1 MMKNPDETGIIK
13 VYGDSQY
20 WDEPQQPLRR
30 LKVKNFKAI
39 SKVELALKPMT
50 VVVGKNSSG
59 KSTLIQAI
67 LAMAQ
72 NASNRSVNGV
82 FDFNGKY
89 KELGKFGQLQNKY
102 AANQVAQKHQRAR
115 EWIEDYMVSCLEVQ
129 EGHGAENTQMNLL
142 ESMPEE
148 IKSSFVFSSDPT
160 HVVIGDEVVPLDVA
174 LHDITT
180 STLQEVKQ
188 ENDIWFGADIRLHL
202 PVEFYYRWFSDTPEK
217 TNKVLLK
224 SNVAWSTRIGLD
236 KPEQVL
242 FLNNTDTTK
251 FSNAGQRARILESSV
266 HVTANNPELTIENT
280 NKKNPVDFLV
290 PGGLPRV
297 DHSKFFESRLDIKFT
312 ATGRDYLE
320 NDWTGFHFARS
331 NPYAAMDFDF
341 ESYAVG
347 DAQFTGR
354 DLGDWYDPESLPEG
368 HPRRSFIKNFKR
380 NFICAG
386 PFDAGLPS
394 DLLHVCTGL
403 EGAVR
408 DLAAECLAQRE
419 GNSRTVDRILDQIE
433 RVVVDNA
440 WQEDQLALRSGPI
453 EIEIQ
458 DLDYS
463 LRSLEEELAH
473 TADLRDGIEEMPNQD
488 NLDPISGEVE
498 YEIDYFDQKIDFLQS
513 EIDVK
518 SSLLEERRQQ
528 LNEVMQRVEEDKE
541 NRKDENADLN
551 RLMKLKTIYKSSRD
565 SYRSNLPAIEV
576 DADREFVE
584 LAKKYVPSL
593 RNYERLDES
602 LIYLSNLYGESDGT
616 DQDFVMRGLDL
627 AEDILGNF
635 SQNWSEEE
643 LERSERTGWKLFPD
657 NSGKLND
664 LCETVLRLGVNKFTE
679 EILLRFSSYMKDSE
693 GEDLNDLYEFAD
705 WYREFWDYD
714 EQKTYVDTVL
724 TATNQI
730 AEFFRTNIKYLGPI
744 REPQGRRGHSVTDIG
759 KVGENAAWVLENL
772 SDVKGRHIVPIGSW
786 KASQISHSESRKL
799 NYQIHGGST
808 KSDGSFGFGDSP
820 KTIETEVPLGD
831 ALSMW
836 LQWFGLASDLYVEP
850 GEYGETGVFV
860 TDIEGV
866 TSRIDNVGVGVS
878 QAYPV
883 ILQCLLSRRRD
894 VLIFEQPELH
904 LHPALEK
911 KMGTFLLEFTKAGR
925 QIIVETH
932 SSHLVNSLRSAAAQ
946 DPSDQVP
953 DHVQLLFAQKNT
965 SATESNQI
973 LETDYVIS
981 DINRYGGLSEEWPEG
996 FLDES
1001 SKLSSELVNAGLAK
1015 KKRELE
1021 GKHNSSNI

>member
-1 MMKNPDETGIIK
+1 
-13 VYGDSQY
+13 
-20 WDEPQQPLRR
+20 
-30 LKVKNFKAI
+30 
-39 SKVELALKPMT
+39 
-50 VVVGKNSSG
+50 
-59 KSTLIQAI
+59 
-67 LAMAQ
+67 
-72 NASNRSVNGV
+72 
-82 FDFNGKY
+82 
-89 KELGKFGQLQNKY
+89 
-102 AANQVAQKHQRAR
+102 
-115 EWIEDYMVSCLEVQ
+115 
-129 EGHGAENTQMNLL
+129 MNLL

-160 HVVIGDEVVPLDVA
+160 HVVIGDELVPLDVA
-174 LHDITT
+174 LHNITT
-180 STLQEVKQ
+180 SALQEVKQ
-188 ENDIWFGADIRLHL
+188 ENDIWFGADIRLHI
-202 PVEFYYRWFSDTPEK
+202 PVEFYYTWDSDTPEK
-217 TNKVLLK
+217 TKKLLIE

-236 KPEQVL
+236 EPEQVL

-251 FSNAGQRARILESSV
+251 MPNVGRRARIMESTV

-280 NKKNPVDFLV
+280 DRKNTIFDPLSIL
-290 PGGLPRV
+290 GGLPRA
-297 DHSKFFESRLDIKFT
+297 DHSKFFEARLDIKFT
-312 ATGRDYLE
+312 ANGRDYLE
-320 NDWTGFHFARS
+320 NDWTGLHFGRS
-331 NPYAAMDFDF
+331 NPYAAMDFDL

-354 DLGDWYDPESLPEG
+354 DLGDWYNPKSLPEG

-380 NFICAG
+380 NFICAS

-394 DLLHVCTGL
+394 DLLHVRTGL

-408 DLAAECLAQRE
+408 DLAAVCLAQRE
-419 GNSRTVDRILDQIE
+419 DNSRTVDRILQQIE

-440 WQEDQLALRSGPI
+440 WQESQRGNESGLI
-453 EIEIQ
+453 EMEIQ
-458 DLDYS
+458 ELEYS
-463 LRSLEEELAH
+463 ITSLEEELAH
-473 TADLRDGIEEMPNQD
+473 SAVLRDGIEEMPYQD
-488 NLDPISGEVE
+488 NLDTISGEVE
-498 YEIDYFDQKIDFLQS
+498 YEIDYYDQKIDFLQS

-518 SSLLEERRQQ
+518 SSLLRERRQQ
-528 LNEVMQRVEEDKE
+528 LDEVMQRVEEDKE
-541 NRKDENADLN
+541 NRKDENADYI
-551 RLMKLKTIYKSSRD
+551 RLMELKTIYKSSRD
-565 SYRSNLPAIEV
+565 SYQSNLPAVEV

-593 RNYERLDES
+593 RNYERLDEN
-602 LIYLSNLYGESDGT
+602 LIYLNNLYGESDGM

-627 AEDILGNF
+627 AEDILGTF

-664 LCETVLRLGVNKFTE
+664 LIKTVLRLGVNKFTE
-679 EILLRFSSYMKDSE
+679 EILRRFSSYMEDSE

-705 WYREFWDYD
+705 WYREFWDYE

-730 AEFFRTNIKYLGPI
+730 AGFFRTNIKYLGPI
-744 REPQGRRGHSVTDIG
+744 RDPQGRRGHSVTDIG

-799 NYQIHGGST
+799 NYQIHGDSP
-808 KSDGSFGFGDSP
+808 KSAGSFGFGDSP
-820 KTIETEVPLGD
+820 KTIEAEVPLGD

-860 TDIEGV
+860 TDMEGV

-925 QIIVETH
+925 QIIIETH

-946 DPSDQVP
+946 DLSDQVP

-965 SATESNQI
+965 SATETSHI

-1001 SKLSSELVNAGLAK
+1001 SKLSSELVTAGLAK

-1021 GKHNSSNI
+1021 SKQNSSNI